1 MHLIL
6 YLITNYD
13 YLSTILDLVKAA
25 RDAFFRSVSLEC
37 PEVKCLSYAPGILNT
52 NMAETLKK
60 EGYNKEVYNISSNVL
75 EPIHSAEKM
84 IKILEENLFH
94 NGDHIDYYDV

>member
-1 MHLIL
+1 
-6 YLITNYD
+6 
-13 YLSTILDLVKAA
+13 
-25 RDAFFRSVSLEC
+25 
-37 PEVKCLSYAPGILNT
+37 
-52 NMAETLKK
+52 MAETLKK